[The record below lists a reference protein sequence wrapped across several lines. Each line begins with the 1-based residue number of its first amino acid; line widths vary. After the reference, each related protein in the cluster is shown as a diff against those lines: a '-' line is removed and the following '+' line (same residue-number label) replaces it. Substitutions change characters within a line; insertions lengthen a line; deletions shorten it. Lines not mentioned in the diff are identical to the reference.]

1 MAQDASQAASRDAPT
16 HAGGIVFRRDPDA
29 VRYLAVT
36 ARGAPGEW
44 VLPKGHIDPGETP
57 EQAAV
62 REIREETGV
71 RAEVVA
77 PAGAIAFP
85 FRGRTARVV
94 LFLMR
99 CVAEE
104 PAEEARTVRWGT
116 YEETRARLTFADT
129 RERLAAVR
137 ARAEGAP
144 LSPPPPPRP

>member
-1 MAQDASQAASRDAPT
+1 MGDAPT

-29 VRYLAVT
+29 VRYLSVS
-36 ARGAPGEW
+36 ARGDNDHW

-77 PAGAIAFP
+77 PAGSIAFP
-85 FRGRTARVV
+85 FKGRTARVV

-99 CVAEE
+99 FAGEG
-104 PAEEARTVRWGT
+104 PAEEARAVHWGT
-116 YEETRARLTFADT
+116 YAETRARLTFADT
-129 RERLAAVR
+129 RERLAEAR
-137 ARAEGAP
+137 ARAEADGPA
-144 LSPPPPPRP
+144 